1 VPTHRSYLVL
11 GTALA
16 ISVILA
22 MLAALYGTDR
32 DGLTLLLRVSARM
45 SFAMFLLWLAL
56 PALGTLLPE
65 RLPAATP
72 AEPHLLM
79 AFAVAHTI
87 HVGVI
92 VFATFQGYFAQ
103 ITESALLKFVLGGGS
118 AYLMIVLMGL
128 TALRAPSRPRAI
140 LRSVGAIY
148 VGLVFLNSYVGRVRE
163 GDMLNLLGVVAL
175 AAAATMRIAAWRV
188 QRAEVST
195 RAVGA

>member
-22 MLAALYGTDR
+22 VLAALYGTDR
-32 DGLTLLLRVSARM
+32 DGLTLLLRASARM

-56 PALGTLLPE
+56 PALGILRPGRLPE
-65 RLPAATP
+65 AAA

-103 ITESALLKFVLGGGS
+103 ITEDALLKFVIGGGS

-128 TALRAPSRPRAI
+128 TALRAPSRPRAL
-140 LRSVGAIY
+140 LRSVGGIY

-163 GDMLNLLGVVAL
+163 GDMLNLIGVAALVL
-175 AAAATMRIAAWRV
+175 AAAIRLAAWRA
-188 QRAEVST
+188 QRAGT
-195 RAVGA
+195 ATHAAGA